1 MSSRPWL
8 IVTGDFSPTGGMD
21 RANHALASF
30 LLRAGE
36 EVHLVAHRVSDDLRD
51 LGARVHEVKKPLG
64 SYFLA
69 EPLLDRAG
77 RAWAERLATRGARV
91 VVNGGNCGAR
101 GTCWVHYVHAA
112 WEPPPLEEGGP
123 ARRVKALAHRRRA
136 LAHERQALAR
146 ARLVISNSERTTRDL
161 VGRLGV
167 SEGRIERV
175 YLGVERERFVPA
187 EAAERAAARAELGW
201 ERPVALFVGG
211 LGDRR
216 KGFDQALAAW
226 EHPSAAAWDLDLVHV
241 GGGPGLADWEE
252 RVAGR
257 GLGERVR
264 FLGFREDVPRLLQA
278 ADLLVAPTRYEPY
291 GLGVHEALCCGLPAI
306 VSRGAGV
313 AERYTPELGGLLL
326 DDPEDSAELV
336 ARIEA
341 WRLDPAA
348 WAARALKLGEV
359 LRQRGWDEVAADLR
373 ERIEART

>member
-1 MSSRPWL
+1 MSGRPWL
-8 IVTGDFSPTGGMD
+8 IVTGDFTPTGGMD
-21 RANHALASF
+21 RANHALASY
-30 LLRAGE
+30 LLRGGR
-36 EVHLVAHRVSDDLRD
+36 EVHLVAHRVAEDLRA
-51 LGARVHEVKKPLG
+51 LGAVVHEVRKPLG

-77 RAWAERLATRGARV
+77 RRWAARLAGRGARV
-91 VVNGGNCGAR
+91 VINGGNCGAE

-112 WEPPPLEEGGP
+112 WEAPPSGSA
-123 ARRVKALAHRRRA
+123 ARRIKAAGHRRRA
-136 LAHERQALAR
+136 LAQERRALAR

-175 YLGVERERFVPA
+175 YLGVDRERFRPPS
-187 EAAERAAARAELGW
+187 AAERAEARASLGW

-216 KGFDQALAAW
+216 KGFDRALAAW
-226 EHPSAAAWDLDLVHV
+226 SQRARDPDWSLDLVHV
-241 GGGPGLADWEE
+241 GGGPGLAEWRG
-252 RVAGR
+252 RVADQ
-257 GLGERVR
+257 GLAGRVR

-313 AERYTPELGGLLL
+313 AERYSPELRGLLL
-326 DDPEDSAELV
+326 DDPEDV
-336 ARIEA
+336 AQLLARVEA
-341 WRLDPAA
+341 WAHEPEVWR
-348 WAARALKLGEV
+348 ARTEALGAS
-359 LRQRGWDEVAADLR
+359 LRARGWDEVAAELC